1 MLDLD
6 RSASAQIEEFVDLV
20 FDNTPSQS
28 DMRFA
33 EQVLGQGRTVLPGL
47 ARAVEDKPWE
57 AVLLR
62 GLPEFDA
69 VTRTKILT
77 LLLADCAGRLTA
89 YADFNASVLTD
100 IRPNPRSREQNA
112 QPERL
117 GMHNDFPFIADRS
130 RPGFIVLVAHEASGE
145 IPRTLL
151 APAGAIVERLD
162 DDTLARLQQPRYTAL
177 VGTKLAWPE
186 PRKFTF
192 PLLVRAGDQWR
203 VLYHFDTISTDP
215 ALGADEFEVFD
226 EARRRLGTL
235 ADELGDLH
243 GHAIRKGEALV
254 VPNDHYLHGRE
265 QMETE
270 RSGRL
275 VFRAYAT
282 HPDTRPEWESLMIRL
297 GDE

>member
-1 MLDLD
+1 MVDID
-6 RSASAQIEEFVDLV
+6 RNASTEIESFVSSVL
-20 FDNTPSQS
+20 DNTPSQS

-33 EQVLGQGRTVLPGL
+33 EQVLGQGRTVVPAL
-47 ARAVEDKPWE
+47 AKAVEEAPWE
-57 AVLLR
+57 AVLLQ
-62 GLPEFDA
+62 GLPTFDA
-69 VTRTKILT
+69 VAQTKILT

-100 IRPNPRSREQNA
+100 IRPNPQSREQNA

-117 GMHNDFPFIADRS
+117 GMHNDFPFIVDRS

-151 APAGAIVERLD
+151 APADAIIERLD
-162 DDTLARLQQPRYTAL
+162 DETMARLQQPRYTAI

-186 PRKFTF
+186 PRRFTF
-192 PLLVRAGDQWR
+192 PLLVRTGDQWR
-203 VLYHFDTISTDP
+203 VLYHFDAINTDP
-215 ALGADEFEVFD
+215 GLPADEFEVFD
-226 EARRRLGTL
+226 AARRRLGVL
-235 ADELGDLH
+235 ADELGDQH

-265 QMETE
+265 QMKTE
-270 RSGRL
+270 QGDRL

-282 HPDTRPEWESLMIRL
+282 YPDARPEWESLMIRL

>member
-6 RSASAQIEEFVDLV
+6 HSASAQIEEFIESVI
-20 FDNTPSQS
+20 DNTPSQS

-33 EQVLGQGRTVLPGL
+33 EQVLGQGRAVLPTL
-47 ARAVEDKPWE
+47 ARAVEEKPWE
-57 AVLLR
+57 AVLLQ
-62 GLPEFDA
+62 GLPRFDA
-69 VTRTKILT
+69 VARTKILT

-151 APAGAIVERLD
+151 APASAIVERLD
-162 DDTLARLQQPRYTAL
+162 DETLTSLQQPRYTAL

-186 PRKFTF
+186 PRRFTF
-192 PLLVRAGDQWR
+192 PLLIRVGDQWR

-215 ALGADEFEVFD
+215 ALETDEFDVFD
-226 EARRRLGTL
+226 GARRTLGAL
-235 ADELGDLH
+235 ADELGNLH
-243 GHAIRKGEALV
+243 GHAIRKGEALI

-265 QMETE
+265 QMQTE

-282 HPDTRPEWESLMIRL
+282 HPDARPKWESVMIRL
-297 GDE
+297 RDE